1 MAGFL
6 LGLPSHFERYVSN
19 SLNAY
24 ETQPRLFFYGQDT
37 IHWTPKLTV
46 NLGLRWEIYR
56 PESAAGTAG
65 GGWVD
70 LGTGEMRVA
79 GQNGVD
85 LRGSTSTSFTHFA
98 PRLGVAYQMNTK
110 TVVRLGYGR
119 SYDIG
124 VFGSIFGHAI
134 TQNLPVLGA
143 QQLNSN
149 TGGFVFNLKQGPPTF
164 DPATRLGGT
173 LATSNCNAITD
184 PSGVVGGVFTP
195 DKAQCVGINGRPL
208 VPDGVFSR
216 SRPFNNRL
224 PTVDQWNAT
233 VQRQVTSTISASLAY
248 VGNKG
253 THTFAGGGPA
263 YGANEP
269 TLVGFATGVPKNNR
283 RPFFNKYGWT
293 QGIDYFGND
302 ADNHYNSLQATVEK
316 RFSGGLSLQSSY
328 TFQHSDN
335 YDSNYYN
342 IDRKITYG
350 PNDDYRNHLFILTQ
364 VYDLP
369 FGHGKRW
376 AGNLSRPADL
386 LIGGWSINS
395 ATIIGSGL
403 PFTPSL
409 NSCSSSSDVGPCR
422 ANVVGSVKNGP
433 RSGNPEAAGYWFQT
447 TGGVLLTTPGQ
458 TVGPW
463 AQPAVGT
470 FGDVGRNSFRGPK
483 FWNTDFSVFK
493 TFSVTERFKTQ
504 FQFNAYNV
512 FNHVNFDRPNSCV
525 DCGNAGS
532 ITGLAFGSTMRRLQ
546 FGLKLNF

>member
-1 MAGFL
+1 
-6 LGLPSHFERYVSN
+6 
-19 SLNAY
+19 
-24 ETQPRLFFYGQDT
+24 
-37 IHWTPKLTV
+37 
-46 NLGLRWEIYR
+46 
-56 PESAAGTAG
+56 
-65 GGWVD
+65 
-70 LGTGEMRVA
+70 
-79 GQNGVD
+79 
-85 LRGSTSTSFTHFA
+85 
-98 PRLGVAYQMNTK
+98 
-110 TVVRLGYGR
+110 
-119 SYDIG
+119 
-124 VFGSIFGHAI
+124 
-134 TQNLPVLGA
+134 
-143 QQLNSN
+143 
-149 TGGFVFNLKQGPPTF
+149 
-164 DPATRLGGT
+164 
-173 LATSNCNAITD
+173 
-184 PSGVVGGVFTP
+184 
-195 DKAQCVGINGRPL
+195 
-208 VPDGVFSR
+208 
-216 SRPFNNRL
+216 
-224 PTVDQWNAT
+224 VDQWNAT